1 MPLAILAAAN
11 AAVKAIQQGCDLYKE
26 YKGTVLEA
34 KQTFDSALGIA
45 KEVSGASRGFWSFL
59 KGKLFSIEKEKPP
72 EGIKDGI
79 KQAAIQEK
87 KATKK
92 ASLPKDELSI
102 TLGIVA
108 QLKVF
113 FTCMTMLKQK
123 LAEAETNSLDAK
135 SDAELLSSSVD
146 IEYAMTE
153 VAKLQKQIRE
163 TMVYQI
169 GGDLGDL
176 YTKVVKRVGIIQEQ
190 QEAARLVA
198 LRKKKEEQWLQNKQT
213 ASRHRRMAI
222 AAIAALVVAE
232 TWGLMAAMMIASI

>member
-34 KQTFDSALGIA
+34 KKTLDTAVGIA

-59 KGKLFSIEKEKPP
+59 KGKLFGEEEPP
-72 EGIKDGI
+72 PPAVVVQEVV
-79 KQAAIQEK
+79 QEK
-87 KATKK
+87 KAVKK
-92 ASLPKDELSI
+92 APPAQDELSI
-102 TLGIVA
+102 TLDIIA
-108 QLKVF
+108 QLKIF
-113 FTCMTMLKQK
+113 FSCMSQLKQK
-123 LAEAETNSLDAK
+123 LADAELHSLDAK

-198 LRKKKEEQWLQNKQT
+198 LRKKKEEQWLRNKR
-213 ASRHRRMAI
+213 AAKRHKRMAI
-222 AAIAALVVAE
+222 AAIAILVVAE
-232 TWGLMAAMMIASI
+232 TWGLMAAIVIANT

>member
-34 KQTFDSALGIA
+34 KKTLDTAVGIA

-59 KGKLFSIEKEKPP
+59 KGKLFGEEEAVVVKQEAKPEP
-72 EGIKDGI
+72 K
-79 KQAAIQEK
+79 KK
-87 KATKK
+87 KA
-92 ASLPKDELSI
+92 PIEQDELSI
-102 TLGIVA
+102 TLDIIA

-113 FTCMTMLKQK
+113 FSCMTQLKQK
-123 LAEAETNSLDAK
+123 LADAELHSLDAK
-135 SDAELLSSSVD
+135 SDSELLSSSVD

-190 QEAARLVA
+190 QEAARLVE
-198 LRKKKEEQWLQNKQT
+198 LRKKKEEQELRQQLEAK
-213 ASRHRRMAI
+213 RHKRMAI
-222 AAIAALVVAE
+222 AAIIILIVAE
-232 TWGLMAAMMIASI
+232 TWGLMAAIVIANT

>member
-11 AAVKAIQQGCDLYKE
+11 AAVKAIQQGCELYQE

-34 KQTFDSALGIA
+34 KKTLDTAVGIA

-59 KGKLFSIEKEKPP
+59 KGKLFGEEEEKPP
-72 EGIKDGI
+72 DVKEEVVL
-79 KQAAIQEK
+79 EK
-87 KATKK
+87 KPAKK
-92 ASLPKDELSI
+92 VVSQDELSI
-102 TLGIVA
+102 TLDIIA
-108 QLKVF
+108 QLKIF
-113 FTCMTMLKQK
+113 FTCMTQLKQK
-123 LAEAETNSLDAK
+123 LADAELHSLDAK

-190 QEAARLVA
+190 QETARLVA
-198 LRKKKEEQWLQNKQT
+198 LRKKKEEQWLRNKR
-213 ASRHRRMAI
+213 AAKRHKRMAI
-222 AAIAALVVAE
+222 AAIAILVVAE
-232 TWGLMAAMMIASI
+232 TWGLMAAIVIANT

>member
-1 MPLAILAAAN
+1 MPLTILAAAN
-11 AAVKAIQQGCDLYKE
+11 AAVKAIQQGCELYQE

-34 KQTFDSALGIA
+34 KKTLDTAVGIA

-59 KGKLFSIEKEKPP
+59 KGKLFGEEPPNVIEEKIVP
-72 EGIKDGI
+72 EK
-79 KQAAIQEK
+79 AVVK
-87 KATKK
+87 KA
-92 ASLPKDELSI
+92 APIVKDELTI
-102 TLGIVA
+102 TLDIIA
-108 QLKVF
+108 QLKIF
-113 FTCMTMLKQK
+113 FTCMSQLKQK
-123 LAEAETNSLDAK
+123 LADAELHSLDAK

-153 VAKLQKQIRE
+153 IAKLQKQIRE

-198 LRKKKEEQWLQNKQT
+198 LRKKKEENKRKQQQE
-213 ASRHRRMAI
+213 AKRHKRLAI
-222 AAIAALVVAE
+222 AAITILIVAE
-232 TWGLMAAMMIASI
+232 TWGLMAAIVIANT

>member
-34 KQTFDSALGIA
+34 KKTLDTAVGIA

-59 KGKLFSIEKEKPP
+59 KGKLFGEEEEKPP
-72 EGIKDGI
+72 DVI
-79 KQAAIQEK
+79 KQTDVPEK
-87 KATKK
+87 KVVKK
-92 ASLPKDELSI
+92 APPTQDELSI
-102 TLGIVA
+102 TLDIIA

-113 FTCMTMLKQK
+113 FTCMSQLKQK
-123 LAEAETNSLDAK
+123 LADAEEHSLDAK

-198 LRKKKEEQWLQNKQT
+198 LRKKKEEQWLRNKQ
-213 ASRHRRMAI
+213 AAKRHRRMAI

-232 TWGLMAAMMIASI
+232 TWGLMAAIVIANT

>member
-1 MPLAILAAAN
+1 MPLTILAAAN
-11 AAVKAIQQGCDLYKE
+11 AAVKAIQQGCELYQE

-34 KQTFDSALGIA
+34 KKTLDTAVGIA

-59 KGKLFSIEKEKPP
+59 KGKLFGEEPPNVIEEKIVP
-72 EGIKDGI
+72 EK
-79 KQAAIQEK
+79 AIIK
-87 KATKK
+87 KA
-92 ASLPKDELSI
+92 APIVKDELTI
-102 TLGIVA
+102 TLDIIA
-108 QLKVF
+108 QLKIF
-113 FTCMTMLKQK
+113 FTCMSQLKQK
-123 LAEAETNSLDAK
+123 LADAELHSLDAK

-153 VAKLQKQIRE
+153 IAKLQKQIRE

-198 LRKKKEEQWLQNKQT
+198 LRKKKEENKRKQQQE
-213 ASRHRRMAI
+213 AKRHKRLAI
-222 AAIAALVVAE
+222 AAITILIVAE
-232 TWGLMAAMMIASI
+232 TWGLMAAIVIANT

>member
-34 KQTFDSALGIA
+34 KKTFDSALGIA

-59 KGKLFSIEKEKPP
+59 KGKLFGEPPDIPTQAVIEDKKP
-72 EGIKDGI
+72 IK
-79 KQAAIQEK
+79 KTYIQR
-87 KATKK
+87 
-92 ASLPKDELSI
+92 DELSI
-102 TLGIVA
+102 TLDIIA

-113 FTCMTMLKQK
+113 FSCMAQLKQK
-123 LAEAETNSLDAK
+123 LAEAEAHSLEAK
-135 SDAELLSSSVD
+135 TDDELLNSSVD

-153 VAKLQKQIRE
+153 VAKLQRQIRE

-169 GGDLGDL
+169 GGDLADL
-176 YTKVVKRVGIIQEQ
+176 YTKVVKRVGVIQEQ

-198 LRKKKEEQWLQNKQT
+198 LRKKKDEQWLRDRQAAK
-213 ASRHRRMAI
+213 RHKRMAMVAITAIVVVETWALI
-222 AAIAALVVAE
+222 AAV
-232 TWGLMAAMMIASI
+232 MISS

>member
-34 KQTFDSALGIA
+34 KKTLDTAVDIA
-45 KEVSGASRGFWSFL
+45 KEVSGASNSLWSFL
-59 KGKLFSIEKEKPP
+59 KDKLFGSEKPP
-72 EGIKDGI
+72 NVI
-79 KQAAIQEK
+79 QAQVVPEKAVVK
-87 KATKK
+87 KAAPTQ
-92 ASLPKDELSI
+92 DELSI
-102 TLGIVA
+102 TLDIIA
-108 QLKVF
+108 QLKIF
-113 FTCMTMLKQK
+113 FTCMTQLKQK
-123 LAEAETNSLDAK
+123 LADAELHSLDAK

-146 IEYAMTE
+146 IEYAITE

-198 LRKKKEEQWLQNKQT
+198 LRKRKEENKRREQR
-213 ASRHRRMAI
+213 AAKRHKRLAI
-222 AAIAALVVAE
+222 AAITILIVAE
-232 TWGLMAAMMIASI
+232 TWGLMAAIVIANT

>member
-11 AAVKAIQQGCDLYKE
+11 AAVKAIQQGCELYQE

-34 KQTFDSALGIA
+34 KKTLDTAVGIA

-59 KGKLFSIEKEKPP
+59 KGKLFGEEEEKAPDVKEEVVP
-72 EGIKDGI
+72 
-79 KQAAIQEK
+79 EK
-87 KATKK
+87 KPAKK
-92 ASLPKDELSI
+92 VVSQDELSI
-102 TLGIVA
+102 TLDIIA
-108 QLKVF
+108 QLKIF
-113 FTCMTMLKQK
+113 FTCMTQLKQK
-123 LAEAETNSLDAK
+123 LADAELHSLDAK

-190 QEAARLVA
+190 QETARLVA
-198 LRKKKEEQWLQNKQT
+198 LRKKKEEQWLRNKR
-213 ASRHRRMAI
+213 AAKRHKRMAI
-222 AAIAALVVAE
+222 AAIAILVVAE
-232 TWGLMAAMMIASI
+232 TWGLMAAIVIANT

>member
-11 AAVKAIQQGCDLYKE
+11 AAVKAIQQGCELYQE

-34 KQTFDSALGIA
+34 KKTLDTAVGIA

-59 KGKLFSIEKEKPP
+59 KGKLFGEEEEKPP
-72 EGIKDGI
+72 DVKEEVVP
-79 KQAAIQEK
+79 EK
-87 KATKK
+87 KPTKK
-92 ASLPKDELSI
+92 VISQDELSI
-102 TLGIVA
+102 TLDIIA
-108 QLKVF
+108 QLKIF
-113 FTCMTMLKQK
+113 FTCMTQLKQK
-123 LAEAETNSLDAK
+123 LADAELHSLDAK

-190 QEAARLVA
+190 QETARLVA
-198 LRKKKEEQWLQNKQT
+198 LRKKKEEQWLRNKR
-213 ASRHRRMAI
+213 AAKRHKRMAI
-222 AAIAALVVAE
+222 AAIAILVVAE
-232 TWGLMAAMMIASI
+232 TWGLMAAIVIANT

>member
-34 KQTFDSALGIA
+34 KKTLDTAVGIA

-59 KGKLFSIEKEKPP
+59 KGKLFGEE
-72 EGIKDGI
+72 EEVI
-79 KQAAIQEK
+79 KQEIIPEK
-87 KATKK
+87 KAVKK
-92 ASLPKDELSI
+92 AAPPDQDELSI
-102 TLGIVA
+102 TLDIIA

-113 FTCMTMLKQK
+113 FTCMTQLKQK
-123 LAEAETNSLDAK
+123 LAEAEEHSLDAK

-198 LRKKKEEQWLQNKQT
+198 LRKKKEEQWLRNKR
-213 ASRHRRMAI
+213 AAKRHRRMAI

-232 TWGLMAAMMIASI
+232 TWGLMAAIVIANT

>member
-34 KQTFDSALGIA
+34 KKTLDTAVGIA
-45 KEVSGASRGFWSFL
+45 KEVSGASKGFWSFL
-59 KGKLFSIEKEKPP
+59 KGKLFGEEPP
-72 EGIKDGI
+72 DVI
-79 KQAAIQEK
+79 KQEIIPEK
-87 KATKK
+87 KAVKK
-92 ASLPKDELSI
+92 AAPVAQDELSI
-102 TLGIVA
+102 TLDIIA

-113 FTCMTMLKQK
+113 FTCMSQLKQK
-123 LAEAETNSLDAK
+123 LADAEEHSLDAK

-198 LRKKKEEQWLQNKQT
+198 LRKKKEEQWLRNKR
-213 ASRHRRMAI
+213 AAKRHRRMAI

-232 TWGLMAAMMIASI
+232 TWGLMAAIVIANT

>member
-34 KQTFDSALGIA
+34 KKTLDTAVGIA
-45 KEVSGASRGFWSFL
+45 KEVSGASRGLWSFL
-59 KGKLFSIEKEKPP
+59 KGKMFGEEKPLVQVETKAP
-72 EGIKDGI
+72 
-79 KQAAIQEK
+79 EK
-87 KATKK
+87 KAKK
-92 ASLPKDELSI
+92 AEIERDELTI
-102 TLGIVA
+102 TLDIIA

-113 FTCMTMLKQK
+113 FSCLSQLKQK
-123 LAEAETNSLDAK
+123 LAEAELHSLDAK
-135 SDAELLSSSVD
+135 SDEELLNSSVD

-153 VAKLQKQIRE
+153 VEKLQKQIRE

-198 LRKKKEEQWLQNKQT
+198 LRKKKEEQWLRSKR
-213 ASRHRRMAI
+213 AAKRHKRMAI
-222 AAIAALVVAE
+222 AAITILVVAE
-232 TWGLMAAMMIASI
+232 TWGLMAAIVIANT

>member
-11 AAVKAIQQGCDLYKE
+11 AAVKAIQQGCELYQE

-34 KQTFDSALGIA
+34 KKTLDTAVGIA

-59 KGKLFSIEKEKPP
+59 KGKLFGEEEEKPQ
-72 EGIKDGI
+72 DVC
-79 KQAAIQEK
+79 KQEIVQEK
-87 KATKK
+87 KAVKK
-92 ASLPKDELSI
+92 APPPDQDELTI
-102 TLGIVA
+102 TLDIIA

-113 FTCMTMLKQK
+113 FTCMTQLKQK
-123 LAEAETNSLDAK
+123 LADAELHSLDAK

-190 QEAARLVA
+190 QEAARLTA
-198 LRKKKEEQWLQNKQT
+198 LRKKKEEQARKAKQE
-213 ASRHRRMAI
+213 AKRHKRLAI
-222 AAIAALVVAE
+222 AAIVILITAE
-232 TWGLMAAMMIASI
+232 TWGLMAAIVIANT

>member
-34 KQTFDSALGIA
+34 KKTLDTAVGIA

-59 KGKLFSIEKEKPP
+59 KGKLFGEEESKPVIAVVQEAVP
-72 EGIKDGI
+72 
-79 KQAAIQEK
+79 EK
-87 KATKK
+87 KPVKK
-92 ASLPKDELSI
+92 AVIQQDELSI
-102 TLGIVA
+102 TLDIIA
-108 QLKVF
+108 QLKIF
-113 FTCMTMLKQK
+113 FSCMSQLKQK
-123 LAEAETNSLDAK
+123 LADAELHSLDAK

-198 LRKKKEEQWLQNKQT
+198 LRKKKEENQRREKLAAK
-213 ASRHRRMAI
+213 RHKRIAI
-222 AAIAALVVAE
+222 AAITALIVAE
-232 TWGLMAAMMIASI
+232 TWGLMAAIVIANT

>member
-34 KQTFDSALGIA
+34 KKTLDTAVGIA

-59 KGKLFSIEKEKPP
+59 KGKLFGEEEEKPP
-72 EGIKDGI
+72 DVT
-79 KQAAIQEK
+79 KQEIVQEK
-87 KATKK
+87 KVVKK
-92 ASLPKDELSI
+92 APPQQDELSI
-102 TLGIVA
+102 TLDIIA

-113 FTCMTMLKQK
+113 FSCMSQLKQK
-123 LAEAETNSLDAK
+123 LADAELNSLDAK

-198 LRKKKEEQWLQNKQT
+198 LRKKKEENRLKEQQAAK
-213 ASRHRRMAI
+213 RHKRMAI
-222 AAIAALVVAE
+222 AAITILIVAE
-232 TWGLMAAMMIASI
+232 TWGLMAAIVIANT

>member
-34 KQTFDSALGIA
+34 KKTLDTAVGIA

-59 KGKLFSIEKEKPP
+59 KGKLFGEEPP
-72 EGIKDGI
+72 DVI
-79 KQAAIQEK
+79 KQTDVPEK
-87 KATKK
+87 KAVKK
-92 ASLPKDELSI
+92 AAPVAQDELSI
-102 TLGIVA
+102 TLDIIA

-113 FTCMTMLKQK
+113 FTCMSQLKQK
-123 LAEAETNSLDAK
+123 LADAEEHSLDAK

-198 LRKKKEEQWLQNKQT
+198 LRKKKEEQWLRNKR
-213 ASRHRRMAI
+213 AAKRHRRMAI

-232 TWGLMAAMMIASI
+232 TWGLMAAIVIANT

>member
-11 AAVKAIQQGCDLYKE
+11 AAVKAIQQGCELYQE

-34 KQTFDSALGIA
+34 KKTLDTAVGIA

-59 KGKLFSIEKEKPP
+59 KGKFFGEEPP
-72 EGIKDGI
+72 SVQVETKTP
-79 KQAAIQEK
+79 EK
-87 KATKK
+87 KTKK
-92 ASLPKDELSI
+92 APIERDELTI
-102 TLGIVA
+102 TLDIIA
-108 QLKVF
+108 QLKIF
-113 FTCMTMLKQK
+113 FSCLTQLKQK
-123 LAEAETNSLDAK
+123 LADAELHSLDAK
-135 SDAELLSSSVD
+135 SDEELLNSSVD

-198 LRKKKEEQWLQNKQT
+198 LRKKKEEQALKAKQ
-213 ASRHRRMAI
+213 AAKRHKRLAI
-222 AAIAALVVAE
+222 AAITTLIVAE
-232 TWGLMAAMMIASI
+232 TWGLMAAIVIANT

>member
-11 AAVKAIQQGCDLYKE
+11 AAVKAIQQGCDLYQE

-34 KQTFDSALGIA
+34 KKTFDSALGIA

-59 KGKLFSIEKEKPP
+59 KGKLFGEPPDKLPDKQIEAKKP
-72 EGIKDGI
+72 
-79 KQAAIQEK
+79 AK
-87 KATKK
+87 KAYVQQ
-92 ASLPKDELSI
+92 DELSI
-102 TLGIVA
+102 TLDIIA

-113 FTCMTMLKQK
+113 FSCMAQLKQK
-123 LAEAETNSLDAK
+123 LADAELHSLDAK
-135 SDAELLSSSVD
+135 SDDELLNSSVD

-169 GGDLGDL
+169 GGDLADL
-176 YTKVVKRVGIIQEQ
+176 YTKVVKRVGLIQEQ

-198 LRKKKEEQWLQNKQT
+198 LRKKKEELWLRNKK
-213 ASRHRRMAI
+213 AAKRHRRMAV
-222 AAIAALVVAE
+222 AAIMALVVVE
-232 TWGLMAAMMIASI
+232 TWGIMAVIAMTSS

>member
-34 KQTFDSALGIA
+34 KKTLDTAVGIA
-45 KEVSGASRGFWSFL
+45 KEVSGASNSLWSFL
-59 KGKLFSIEKEKPP
+59 KDKLFGSEKPP
-72 EGIKDGI
+72 NVI
-79 KQAAIQEK
+79 QAQVVQEK
-87 KATKK
+87 AVVKK
-92 ASLPKDELSI
+92 AAPTQDELSI
-102 TLGIVA
+102 TLDIIA
-108 QLKVF
+108 QLKIF
-113 FTCMTMLKQK
+113 FTCMTQLKQK
-123 LAEAETNSLDAK
+123 LADAELHSLDAK

-198 LRKKKEEQWLQNKQT
+198 LRKRKEENKRREQR
-213 ASRHRRMAI
+213 AAKRHKRLAI
-222 AAIAALVVAE
+222 AAITILIVAE
-232 TWGLMAAMMIASI
+232 TWGLMAAIMIANT

>member
-11 AAVKAIQQGCDLYKE
+11 AAVKAIQQGCELYQE

-34 KQTFDSALGIA
+34 KKTLDTAVGIA
-45 KEVSGASRGFWSFL
+45 KEVSGASRGFWGFL
-59 KGKLFSIEKEKPP
+59 KGKMFGEEEPVVQIQAKPP
-72 EGIKDGI
+72 EK
-79 KQAAIQEK
+79 KK
-87 KATKK
+87 KA
-92 ASLPKDELSI
+92 PIERDELTI
-102 TLGIVA
+102 TLDIIA

-113 FTCMTMLKQK
+113 FSCLTQLKQK
-123 LAEAETNSLDAK
+123 LADAEIHSLDAK
-135 SDAELLSSSVD
+135 SDEELLNSSVD

-198 LRKKKEEQWLQNKQT
+198 LRKKKEEQALKAKQ
-213 ASRHRRMAI
+213 AAKRHKRLAI
-222 AAIAALVVAE
+222 AAITTLIVAE
-232 TWGLMAAMMIASI
+232 TWGLMAAIVIANT

>member
-34 KQTFDSALGIA
+34 KKTLDTAVGIA
-45 KEVSGASRGFWSFL
+45 KEVSGASKGFWSFL
-59 KGKLFSIEKEKPP
+59 KSKLFGEEEAKPVIAVVQEAVP
-72 EGIKDGI
+72 
-79 KQAAIQEK
+79 EK
-87 KATKK
+87 KPVKK
-92 ASLPKDELSI
+92 AVIQQDELSI
-102 TLGIVA
+102 TLDIIA
-108 QLKVF
+108 QLKIF
-113 FTCMTMLKQK
+113 FSCMSQLKQK
-123 LAEAETNSLDAK
+123 LADAELHSLDAK

-198 LRKKKEEQWLQNKQT
+198 LRKKKEENQRREKLAAK
-213 ASRHRRMAI
+213 RHKRIAI
-222 AAIAALVVAE
+222 AAITALIVAE
-232 TWGLMAAMMIASI
+232 TWGLMAAIVIANT

>member
-11 AAVKAIQQGCDLYKE
+11 AAVKAIQQGCELYQE

-34 KQTFDSALGIA
+34 KKTLDTAVGIA
-45 KEVSGASRGFWSFL
+45 EEVSGASRGFWSFL
-59 KGKLFSIEKEKPP
+59 KGKLFGEEEEKPP
-72 EGIKDGI
+72 DVC
-79 KQAAIQEK
+79 KQEIVQEK
-87 KATKK
+87 KAVKK
-92 ASLPKDELSI
+92 APPPDQDELTI
-102 TLGIVA
+102 TLDIIA
-108 QLKVF
+108 QLKIF
-113 FTCMTMLKQK
+113 FTCMTQLKQK
-123 LAEAETNSLDAK
+123 LADAELHSLDAK

-190 QEAARLVA
+190 QEAARLTA
-198 LRKKKEEQWLQNKQT
+198 LRKKKEEQARKAKQE
-213 ASRHRRMAI
+213 AKRHKRLAI
-222 AAIAALVVAE
+222 AAIVILITAE
-232 TWGLMAAMMIASI
+232 TWGLMAAIVIANT

>member
-34 KQTFDSALGIA
+34 KKTIDSALGIA

-59 KGKLFSIEKEKPP
+59 KGKLFGEKESKPP
-72 EGIKDGI
+72 D
-79 KQAAIQEK
+79 KQREVVLEAKKSAK
-87 KATKK
+87 KAYVQQ
-92 ASLPKDELSI
+92 DELSI
-102 TLGIVA
+102 TLDIIA

-113 FTCMTMLKQK
+113 FSCMAQLKQK
-123 LAEAETNSLDAK
+123 LAEAELHSLDAK
-135 SDAELLSSSVD
+135 SDDELLNSSVE

-169 GGDLGDL
+169 GGDLADL
-176 YTKVVKRVGIIQEQ
+176 YTKVVKRVGLIQEQ

-198 LRKKKEEQWLQNKQT
+198 LRKKKEELWLRNKQ
-213 ASRHRRMAI
+213 AAKRHKRMAV
-222 AAIAALVVAE
+222 AAIMALVVVE
-232 TWGLMAAMMIASI
+232 TWGIMAVIAMTSS

>member
-11 AAVKAIQQGCDLYKE
+11 AAVKAIQQGCELYQE

-34 KQTFDSALGIA
+34 KKTLDTAVGIA

-59 KGKLFSIEKEKPP
+59 KDKFFGEEEAKEDVGIKAEAKPETKKAKKPP
-72 EGIKDGI
+72 ER
-79 KQAAIQEK
+79 
-87 KATKK
+87 
-92 ASLPKDELSI
+92 DELTI
-102 TLGIVA
+102 TLDIIA
-108 QLKVF
+108 QLKIF
-113 FTCMTMLKQK
+113 FTCMTQLKQK
-123 LAEAETNSLDAK
+123 LADAELHSLDSK

-153 VAKLQKQIRE
+153 IAKLQKQIRE

-190 QEAARLVA
+190 QEAARLRA
-198 LRKKKEEQWLQNKQT
+198 LRKKKEENKLREQQ
-213 ASRHRRMAI
+213 AAKRHKRMAI
-222 AAIAALVVAE
+222 AAITILIVAE
-232 TWGLMAAMMIASI
+232 TWGLMAAIVIANT

>member
-11 AAVKAIQQGCDLYKE
+11 AAVSAIQQGCELYKE
-26 YKGTVLEA
+26 YKGTVLQA
-34 KQTFDSALGIA
+34 KKTFDEVQGIA
-45 KEVSGASRGFWSFL
+45 KEVTGVWAFIKS
-59 KGKLFSIEKEKPP
+59 KLFGVKETHVATPTVVPEKAK
-72 EGIKDGI
+72 
-79 KQAAIQEK
+79 KQKAAPVEY
-87 KATKK
+87 
-92 ASLPKDELSI
+92 DELKI
-102 TLGIVA
+102 TLDIIA

-113 FTCMTMLKQK
+113 FNCMSQLKQK
-123 LAEAETNSLDAK
+123 LADAELHSLDAK
-135 SDAELLSSSVD
+135 TDAELLSSSVD

-198 LRKKKEEQWLQNKQT
+198 LRKRKEALALKAKQE
-213 ASRHRRMAI
+213 AKRHKRLAI
-222 AAIAALVVAE
+222 AAIVILITAE
-232 TWGLMAAMMIASI
+232 TWGLMAAIVIANT

>member
-34 KQTFDSALGIA
+34 KKTLDTAVGIA
-45 KEVSGASRGFWSFL
+45 KEVSGVSNSLWSFL
-59 KGKLFSIEKEKPP
+59 KDKLFGSEKPP
-72 EGIKDGI
+72 NVI
-79 KQAAIQEK
+79 QAKVVQEK
-87 KATKK
+87 TVVKK
-92 ASLPKDELSI
+92 AAPTQDELSI
-102 TLGIVA
+102 TLDIIA
-108 QLKVF
+108 QLKIF
-113 FTCMTMLKQK
+113 FTCMTQLKQK
-123 LAEAETNSLDAK
+123 LADAELHSLDAK

-169 GGDLGDL
+169 GGELGDL

-198 LRKKKEEQWLQNKQT
+198 LRKRKEENKLREQR
-213 ASRHRRMAI
+213 AAKRHKRLAI
-222 AAIAALVVAE
+222 AAITILIVAE
-232 TWGLMAAMMIASI
+232 TWGLMAAIMIANT

>member
-34 KQTFDSALGIA
+34 KKTLDTAVGIA

-59 KGKLFSIEKEKPP
+59 KGKLFGEEEEKPP
-72 EGIKDGI
+72 DVP
-79 KQAAIQEK
+79 KQEIVQEK
-87 KATKK
+87 KVVKK
-92 ASLPKDELSI
+92 APPEQDELSI
-102 TLGIVA
+102 TLDIIA

-113 FTCMTMLKQK
+113 FSCMSQLKQK
-123 LAEAETNSLDAK
+123 LADAELNSLDAK

-198 LRKKKEEQWLQNKQT
+198 LRKKKEENRLKEQQAAK
-213 ASRHRRMAI
+213 RHKRMAI
-222 AAIAALVVAE
+222 AAITILIVAE
-232 TWGLMAAMMIASI
+232 TWGLMAAIVIANT

>member
-11 AAVKAIQQGCDLYKE
+11 AAVKAIQQGCELYQE

-34 KQTFDSALGIA
+34 KKTLDTAVGIA

-59 KGKLFSIEKEKPP
+59 KGKLFGEEEAVVVKQETRPEPKKKKPP
-72 EGIKDGI
+72 IE
-79 KQAAIQEK
+79 Q
-87 KATKK
+87 
-92 ASLPKDELSI
+92 DELSI
-102 TLGIVA
+102 TLDIIA

-113 FTCMTMLKQK
+113 FSCMTQLKQK
-123 LAEAETNSLDAK
+123 LADAELHSLDAK

-190 QEAARLVA
+190 QEAARLTA
-198 LRKKKEEQWLQNKQT
+198 LRKKKEEQVLKQQLE
-213 ASRHRRMAI
+213 AKRHKRMAI
-222 AAIAALVVAE
+222 AAIIILIVAE
-232 TWGLMAAMMIASI
+232 TWGLMAAIVIANT

>member
-34 KQTFDSALGIA
+34 KKTLDTAVGIA

-59 KGKLFSIEKEKPP
+59 KGKLFGEEEEKPP
-72 EGIKDGI
+72 DVI
-79 KQAAIQEK
+79 KQEIVQEK
-87 KATKK
+87 KASKK
-92 ASLPKDELSI
+92 AAPTQDELSI
-102 TLGIVA
+102 TLDIIA
-108 QLKVF
+108 QLKIF
-113 FTCMTMLKQK
+113 FTCMTQLKQK
-123 LAEAETNSLDAK
+123 LADAELHSLDAN

-198 LRKKKEEQWLQNKQT
+198 LRKKKEEQWLRDKR
-213 ASRHRRMAI
+213 AAKRHRRMAI

-232 TWGLMAAMMIASI
+232 TWGLMAAIVIANT

>member
-11 AAVKAIQQGCDLYKE
+11 AAVKAIQQGCELYQE

-34 KQTFDSALGIA
+34 KKTLDTAVGIA

-59 KGKLFSIEKEKPP
+59 KGKFFGEKEPVVQVQAKPP
-72 EGIKDGI
+72 E
-79 KQAAIQEK
+79 AK
-87 KATKK
+87 KKK
-92 ASLPKDELSI
+92 VPIDTDELSI
-102 TLGIVA
+102 TLDIIA

-113 FTCMTMLKQK
+113 FSCMTQLKQK
-123 LAEAETNSLDAK
+123 LADAELHSLDAK
-135 SDAELLSSSVD
+135 SDADLLSSSVD

-190 QEAARLVA
+190 QEAARLTA
-198 LRKKKEEQWLQNKQT
+198 LRKKKEEQALEAQQAAK
-213 ASRHRRMAI
+213 RHKRLAI
-222 AAIAALVVAE
+222 AAIVILITVE
-232 TWGLMAAMMIASI
+232 TWGLMAAIVIANT

>member
-11 AAVKAIQQGCDLYKE
+11 AAVKAIQQGCELYQE

-34 KQTFDSALGIA
+34 KKTLDTAVGIA

-59 KGKLFSIEKEKPP
+59 KGKLFGEEEEKPP
-72 EGIKDGI
+72 DVKEEVVP
-79 KQAAIQEK
+79 EK
-87 KATKK
+87 KPAKK
-92 ASLPKDELSI
+92 VVSQDELSI
-102 TLGIVA
+102 TLDIIA
-108 QLKVF
+108 QLKIF
-113 FTCMTMLKQK
+113 FTCMTQLKQK
-123 LAEAETNSLDAK
+123 LADAELHSLDAK

-190 QEAARLVA
+190 QETARLVA
-198 LRKKKEEQWLQNKQT
+198 LRKKKEEQWLRNKR
-213 ASRHRRMAI
+213 AAKRHKRMAI
-222 AAIAALVVAE
+222 AAIAILVVAE
-232 TWGLMAAMMIASI
+232 TWGLMAAIVIANT

>member
-11 AAVKAIQQGCDLYKE
+11 AAVKAIQQGCELYQE

-34 KQTFDSALGIA
+34 KKTLDTAVGIA

-59 KGKLFSIEKEKPP
+59 KGKLFGEEPP
-72 EGIKDGI
+72 DVC
-79 KQAAIQEK
+79 KQEIVQEK
-87 KATKK
+87 KAVKK
-92 ASLPKDELSI
+92 APPPDQDELTI
-102 TLGIVA
+102 TLDIIA

-113 FTCMTMLKQK
+113 FTCMTQLKQK
-123 LAEAETNSLDAK
+123 LADAELHSLDAK

-190 QEAARLVA
+190 QEAARLTA
-198 LRKKKEEQWLQNKQT
+198 LRKKKEEQARKAKQE
-213 ASRHRRMAI
+213 AKRHKRLAI
-222 AAIAALVVAE
+222 AAIVILITAE
-232 TWGLMAAMMIASI
+232 TWGLMAAIVIANT